1 METTSIIRGVRQQ
14 IRPLARCKRSTAK
27 PPKKRTKGTHR
38 NGFLTHSFKP
48 FQSLPFSGFGQGE
61 REFFRSL
68 DNLCQ
73 LYGWQAPETSGL
85 PFPQNISAV
94 LEKLSS
100 QRFDGASVMLL
111 QDKGNPAR
119 LATVKTFDTNF
130 CLYYVPVRPL
140 WLMKNRPCK
149 QPYYELTRTLFAYL
163 YQTIGI
169 PFFRE
174 PGYIDNSYDSLENWI
189 REIDDENYADDKE
202 EAEYRKRQFAEMD
215 LMKMAGDTLLPEI
228 KSPYDLE
235 TWEQQLQQISV
246 TDKQGRELREV
257 AGELLKLAKDYPERA
272 IKDTMHY
279 ELHEASE
286 DDYSIYW
293 ENYISFY
300 WSGSDTLQHML
311 FEMVNNEFQEM
322 GYQEEPVAIQW
333 FDTPQDKPQ
342 HDFDFETR
350 LFFLLDE
357 LTGVLNYFDDEEP
370 NA

>member
-1 METTSIIRGVRQQ
+1 METTSIIRGVRREV
-14 IRPLARCKRSTAK
+14 RPLTRCKRSSAK
-27 PPKKRTKGTHR
+27 PAKKRTKGTHR
-38 NGFLTHSFKP
+38 NGFLTHSFQPFVSLPFHGYGQGEKEF
-48 FQSLPFSGFGQGE
+48 FQSLKNF
-61 REFFRSL
+61 
-68 DNLCQ
+68 CQ
-73 LYGWQAPETSGL
+73 LYNWQAPDVSGL
-85 PFPQNISAV
+85 TFPQNISAV
-94 LEKLSS
+94 LEKLSA
-100 QRFDGASVMLL
+100 QRFDGASAMLI
-111 QDKGNPAR
+111 QDKGCPAR

-140 WLMKNRPCK
+140 WQMKNDKAK
-149 QPYYELTRTLFAYL
+149 QPCYELTRTLFAYL
-163 YQTIGI
+163 YQIIGI

-174 PGYIDNSYDSLENWI
+174 PGYLDNSYDSLENWI
-189 REIDDENYADDKE
+189 REIEDEDDDEEND
-202 EAEYRKRQFAEMD
+202 YRKRQFAEFN
-215 LMKMAGDTLLPEI
+215 LMKSAGDTLLPDI
-228 KSPYDLE
+228 KAPFDLE
-235 TWEQQLQQISV
+235 TWQAQLQQIPV
-246 TDKQGRELREV
+246 TDKQGRDLREV
-257 AGELLKLAKDYPERA
+257 ANELLKLAKDYPERA

-300 WSGSDTLQHML
+300 WSGNDTLQHML

-333 FDTPQDKPQ
+333 FDTPQEKAH

-357 LTGVLNYFDDEEP
+357 LTGVLNDFDHEEP

>member
-1 METTSIIRGVRQQ
+1 METTSAIRGIRPKL
-14 IRPLARCKRSTAK
+14 RPLARCTGSTAK

-48 FQSLPFSGFGQGE
+48 FQSLPFYGFGQGE
-61 REFFRSL
+61 KEFFQSL
-68 DNLCQ
+68 ENFCR
-73 LYGWQAPETSGL
+73 LYKWQAPDTSGL
-85 PFPQNISAV
+85 SFPQNISAV
-94 LEKLSS
+94 LEKLSA
-100 QRFDGASVMLL
+100 QRFDEASVMLL
-111 QDKGNPAR
+111 QDKACPAR
-119 LATVKTFDTNF
+119 LATVKTFNTNF

-140 WLMKNRPCK
+140 WQMKNDAGK

-163 YQTIGI
+163 YQTVGI

-174 PGYIDNSYDSLENWI
+174 PGYLDNSYDSLENWI
-189 REIDDENYADDKE
+189 REIDDNGNEDE
-202 EAEYRKRQFAEMD
+202 EEETWRKRQFAELD
-215 LMKMAGDTLLPEI
+215 LMKVAGDMLLPEI
-228 KSPYDLE
+228 KAPFDLQ
-235 TWEQQLQQISV
+235 TWQQQLTQHPE
-246 TDKQGRELREV
+246 TDKRGRELVEV
-257 AGELLKLAKDYPERA
+257 ANEFLKLFKDYPSRT

-279 ELHEASE
+279 ELHEESE
-286 DDYSIYW
+286 DDYAIYW

-300 WSGSDTLQHML
+300 WSGEDTLQQML

-333 FDTPQDKPQ
+333 FDTPQEKPY

-357 LTGVLNYFDDEEP
+357 LTGILNDFDDEEP